1 MSMLKSEGFLTLWG
15 CNGEHALDVGRFERE
30 VVDLFCLLRS
40 DIGMATEGARA
51 PVHVGEP
58 RRTEGVWKTNR

>member
-1 MSMLKSEGFLTLWG
+1 M
-15 CNGEHALDVGRFERE
+15 
-30 VVDLFCLLRS
+30 VDLFCLLRS

-58 RRTEGVWKTNR
+58 RRTEGVRRRRIRDEDDTPKW